1 MHNASCA
8 YPGGLVKIPAPR
20 RLVIATVGLATAALA
35 CGNSG
40 QRDLAVTS
48 YSPRDRADD
57 ASAIEITFDRPV
69 VAAVQVGQPAGAGVV
84 VLAPAADYRG
94 HWRDRQTLVI
104 EPSAPLR
111 ASTRYKVAL
120 AGDLEQRTS
129 GFAFE
134 FVHKPLV
141 VEGVWGVDLDAIP
154 LDGDLPIAFNQP
166 VAAAEVAARCALVPR
181 GGGDGGERIALVARD
196 PGATDSTI
204 QVRPAVALRADAD
217 VDLTCEGLT
226 GAGGNAPLEAPYTLA
241 LHARPKLSVV
251 RAEPTGWDVAADEVT
266 VEIQFSTAVTLEAAR
281 AAVRARPAIKGMAKG
296 FLDASGKRYRVTADL
311 ETETDYV
318 VDVKAITDVHG
329 QKLTAPFTHRF
340 HTGTARPRISME
352 RGIYALEAAAKGY
365 PVWTRNVKDYQVEC
379 AAIPRDRLVQLVTT
393 EMNYDPWGGT
403 EEKDAIDWKALK
415 VAPKKAPVV
424 VPGAKNKW
432 HLDDLDLGATCGRA
446 ARARGVYLA
455 EVSSRHVVPDE
466 DRPWLA
472 PNRNRVLANVTDL
485 GVLVKVGPA
494 SGLVWVTSLAAGAPV
509 AGAKVSIYTPQGAY
523 VFGAVSDAKGIV
535 RTPGSAALSKMP
547 GATVAGAASDGEGDG
562 EGDWDS
568 YRSQRLIAIVEKGD
582 DLAVV
587 DGNWSNGIQI
597 WNFGVS
603 EDRAGGATRI
613 RGFIQSDR
621 GLYRPGETVHFKGIV
636 REIAAGS
643 GPRVPKK
650 QPVSIEVNDSR
661 GTSVLST
668 TASLTGFGGFSFDLP
683 LGAEASLGDYYVIA
697 KVAGQVFRER
707 FSVEEFRPAAFE
719 LTLRPGQKTERVR
732 PGERLAFSLDA
743 SYLFGAPV
751 AGAEVEWRVNRRDH
765 WLRFPGYE
773 EYSFDADDRWWWEED
788 DGDSGDHVADGT
800 GTTNGRGRFEF
811 AVRDPESRL
820 EGPQDYVIQ
829 ANVTDESDQTIGTSM
844 VITAHQN
851 DLYLGV
857 HSQEY
862 VQAVGMPFAVGV
874 VAVDPSG
881 KRVASPATL
890 SFVRTRYEC
899 EWTDVGA
906 RSYQRCDRHQ
916 EVALKREIQ
925 IPATGTATER
935 IYPKDPGD
943 YLVKV
948 ETTDSRG
955 NKVAA
960 SSFLWVIGKGEAFW
974 SGDESSRMTLIA
986 SKRSYQAGDTAR
998 LVAQANLTAPT
1009 ALITIERDG
1018 ILEADVRTLASAS
1031 EGVELAIKDAW
1042 APNVFASVALVSGRH
1057 GAGDKN
1063 RPQFKMGVVELVV
1076 ASEHKRLDVA
1086 IDLDEDTV
1094 RPGAPV
1100 KGTVRVTHQGKP
1112 VKAELSLSVADEGV
1126 LQLIAYKT
1134 PDPMKA
1140 FYASWGLGVDAG
1152 TNWNRLARLADPGS
1166 GDPDE
1171 GGDFG
1176 SSDGQRVRSRFVS
1189 SAYWAPSLVT
1199 GDDGV
1204 ARFSF
1209 DAPDNLTAF
1218 RLMAVAADVG
1228 DRFGS
1233 GEHRL
1238 TINKPLMAT
1247 PAFPRFLG
1255 AGDTLAVGA
1264 VVHNRTGADGTAT
1277 VTLKGTG
1284 AALTQTVQTVAIAAG
1299 GTARIR
1305 FPVTA
1310 SQHASAS
1317 FEIGVALGKERDAVK
1332 VTLPIQRPR
1341 VIETRTAGA
1350 GQLAAGQTADAAIAV
1365 PAAALRGESQLA
1377 ITVDRTGVGDLE
1389 PSLRYLVQY
1398 PYGCLEQTLSRFIPL
1413 VKARDLA
1420 ASLDMKSL
1428 GATQGTTKMDTFI
1441 KAGVAKVARHQ
1452 QGDGHF
1458 SLWPSSQTYPHLTA
1472 YALWGLLEA
1481 KKAGVAVP
1489 QDTIDRGLHAIA
1501 SWIQGGEALKPGG
1514 DAATLAMAAFVLA
1527 DQGKPDAGLMA
1538 RLYDLRAGLPRW
1550 GQAFLLRALVAG
1562 KGDAAM
1568 IAEVRGLL
1576 VAAVTVTGER
1586 ALVREAR
1593 GEHDYYMNSD
1603 VRASAM
1609 TLAAFIAAGDATTE
1623 PLIEKL
1629 VAGLKSERDAGGAW
1643 RNTQDNLW
1651 SLVALADYAR
1661 RAAPGEATVTITAG
1675 DQVLAK
1681 KKLIG
1686 GEVHVVRSALDKV
1699 TADQIRISAD
1709 GPIHYAVRVT
1719 QVSKDSGAARA
1730 SGFAI
1735 RREYL
1740 DARGAATTTV
1750 KAGELVTVRLTVQN
1764 DAHRRWIA
1772 MVDPLPAGLEAVNPR
1787 LATAVTTGGTAASP
1801 GRGQRGLSWAHQE
1814 LRDDQVQWFADW
1826 MPQGT
1831 YVLSYQARATIDGSF
1846 AVAPARIEA
1855 MYQPEVMGRTTSTTL
1870 TVSR

>member
-1 MHNASCA
+1 VSIH
-8 YPGGLVKIPAPR
+8 PR
-20 RLVIATVGLATAALA
+20 SRRVRSALLGVVATAALA

-48 YSPRDRADD
+48 YSPRERADD

-69 VAAVQVGQPAGAGVV
+69 VDASEVGRPAGAGLV
-84 VLAPAADYRG
+84 VLAPAAAYSG

-104 EPSAPLR
+104 EPSAPLK

-120 AGDLEQRTS
+120 AGDLEKRTD

-134 FVHKPLV
+134 FVHKPLI

-154 LDGDLPIAFNQP
+154 PSGELPIAFNQP
-166 VAAAEVAARCALVPR
+166 VAAADVAARCGLVLEQ
-181 GGGDGGERIALVARD
+181 GGDRIALVARE

-204 QVRPAVALRADAD
+204 QVKAAAVLAPGVD

-226 GAGGNAPLEAPYTLA
+226 GAGGNAALEAPYTLA
-241 LHARPKLSVV
+241 LHTRPILSVL
-251 RAEPTGWDVAADEVT
+251 RATPTGYDVAADEVT
-266 VEIQFSTAVTLEAAR
+266 VEVTFSTAVTLEAAR
-281 AAVRARPAIKGMAKG
+281 AAVRARPPIGGMAKG

-311 ETETDYV
+311 DTETDYTIS
-318 VDVKAITDVHG
+318 VKALTDVHG
-329 QKLTAPFTHRF
+329 QKLTAAFTHRF
-340 HTGTARPRISME
+340 HTGNARPRISME

-393 EMNYDPWGGT
+393 EMNYDPWGGSD
-403 EEKDAIDWKALK
+403 EKDAIDWKALK
-415 VAPKKAPVV
+415 VAPKKAPIT
-424 VPGAKNKW
+424 VPDAKNKW
-432 HLDDLDLGATCGRA
+432 HLDDLDLGATCGGA
-446 ARARGVYLA
+446 ARARGVFLA
-455 EVSSRHVVPDE
+455 EVSSRHVTPDE

-494 SGLVWVTSLAAGAPV
+494 SGLVWVTSLASGTPV

-523 VFGAVSDAKGIV
+523 VFGAVSDGKGIV

-547 GATVAGAASDGEGDG
+547 GATVAGAASEGEGNG

-568 YRSQRLIAIVEKGD
+568 YRSQRLIAIVEKAD

-587 DGNWSNGIQI
+587 DGNWANGIQI

-603 EDRAGGATRI
+603 EDRAGGTTRI

-621 GLYRPGETVHFKGIV
+621 GLYRPGETVHFKGFV

-643 GPRVPKK
+643 APRVPKK
-650 QPVSIEVNDSR
+650 QPVTIEVNDSR

-668 TASLTGFGGFSFDLP
+668 TATMTSFGGFSFDLP

-719 LTLRPGQKTERVR
+719 LTLRPGQKTDRVR

-743 SYLFGAPV
+743 TYLFGAPV
-751 AGAEVEWRVNRRDH
+751 AGAEVEWRVNRRKHD
-765 WLRFPGYE
+765 LRFPGYE
-773 EYSFDADDRWWWEED
+773 EYSFDANNRWWWDWD
-788 DGDSGDHVADGT
+788 DDGGDSGDHVADGK
-800 GTTNGRGRFEF
+800 GTTSGRGRFEF
-811 AVRDPESRL
+811 AVRDPETTYD
-820 EGPQDYVIQ
+820 GPQDYVVST
-829 ANVTDESDQTIGTSM
+829 NVTDESDQTIGKSM
-844 VITAHQN
+844 VVTAHQN
-851 DLYLGV
+851 DLYLGI

-862 VQAVGMPFAVGV
+862 VQAVGMPFAVGI

-881 KRVASPATL
+881 KRVAAPATL

-899 EWTDVGA
+899 EWTEVGA

-916 EVALKREIQ
+916 EVAMKREIQ

-935 IYPKDPGD
+935 IFPKDPGD
-943 YLVKV
+943 YVVKV

-974 SGDESSRMTLIA
+974 SGDEASRMTLIA
-986 SKRSYQAGDTAR
+986 SKRSYKAGDTAR
-998 LVAQANLTAPT
+998 LVAQANLIKPT

-1018 ILEADVRTLASAS
+1018 ILDAEVRTLASSS

-1100 KGTVRVTHQGKP
+1100 AGTVRVTHQGKP

-1134 PDPMKA
+1134 PDPMKT

-1176 SSDGQRVRSRFVS
+1176 SSDGQRIRSRFVS
-1189 SAYWAPSLVT
+1189 SAYWAPSLT
-1199 GDDGV
+1199 TDDSGV

-1209 DAPDNLTAF
+1209 AAPDNLTAF
-1218 RLMAVAADVG
+1218 RLMAVAADIG

-1238 TINKPLMAT
+1238 TVNKPLMAT
-1247 PAFPRFLG
+1247 PTFPRFLG

-1299 GTARIR
+1299 GSARVR
-1305 FPVTA
+1305 FPITA

-1317 FEIGVALGKERDAVK
+1317 FEIGVALGSERDAVK
-1332 VTLPIQRPR
+1332 VALPIQRPR

-1350 GQLAAGQTADAAIAV
+1350 GVLAAGQTADAAIAV
-1365 PAAALRGESQLA
+1365 PATALRGESQLA

-1428 GATQGTTKMDTFI
+1428 GTTKMDAFI
-1441 KAGVAKVARHQ
+1441 VAGVAKVARHQ

-1458 SLWPSSQTYPHLTA
+1458 SLWPQSQTYPHLTV

-1489 QDTIDRGLHAIA
+1489 GDAIDRGLRAIA
-1501 SWIQGGEALKPGG
+1501 GWIQGGESMKPGG

-1527 DQGKPDAGLMA
+1527 DQGKPDAGLVA

-1576 VAAVTVTGER
+1576 VAAAVVTGER
-1586 ALVREAR
+1586 AMIREAR

-1603 VRASAM
+1603 VRATAM
-1609 TLAAFIAAGDATTE
+1609 TLAAFLAAGDAPDSA
-1623 PLIEKL
+1623 PLIETL
-1629 VAGLKSERDAGGAW
+1629 VAGLKAERDAGGAW

-1661 RAAPGEATVTITAG
+1661 RAAPGEATVTVMAG

-1686 GEVHVVRSALDKV
+1686 GEVHVVRAALDKV
-1699 TADQIRISAD
+1699 KAEQIHISAD
-1709 GPIHYAVRVT
+1709 GPVHYAVRLT
-1719 QVSKDSGAARA
+1719 QVSKDAGKAMSN
-1730 SGFAI
+1730 GFAI
-1735 RREYL
+1735 RREYV
-1740 DARGAATTTV
+1740 DAGGAAITTV
-1750 KAGELVTVRLTVQN
+1750 KAGDLLTVRLTVTS

-1787 LATAVTTGGTAASP
+1787 LATSVSTGGTAAT

-1814 LRDDQVQWFADW
+1814 LRDNQVEWFADW

-1831 YVLSYQARATIDGSF
+1831 YVLSYQARATIDGTF

-1855 MYQPEVMGRTTSTTL
+1855 MYQPEVMGRTASATL